1 MGILKKISELSS
13 SLIYQPDRAC
23 IELIKTKEFLQ
34 IWKKEKKLKTKHI
47 LTATNTLI
55 VFSISVLK

>member
-23 IELIKTKEFLQ
+23 IELIKTKEFLL
-34 IWKKEKKLKTKHI
+34 IWKKEKKIENKTHSHSYKYLNCI
-47 LTATNTLI
+47 
-55 VFSISVLK
+55 